1 MRKIE
6 EEAAL
11 RKVIVNIGLERIDTQ
26 KEITLEVLLDSGE
39 LDW

>member
-6 EEAAL
+6 EEAL
-11 RKVIVNIGLERIDTQ
+11 RKVIVNIDLERIDTQ
-26 KEITLEVLLDSGE
+26 KGIILEALLDSGE